1 MIIIRLWHKDLI
13 PYLDKQRLVAQW
25 RECCC
30 IAKNIANNG
39 TPNHILVNKIM
50 DYPLNHFYNYTSLV
64 LDEFVNRGYKYN
76 NDSYTKF
83 VCNLDKV
90 IGYEN
95 YELYNYYRPVDY
107 NELFKDWHNDRYL
120 KQCLY
125 NLEEKALCQGIPK
138 NEWDIIYNKF
148 KGDYDLC
155 QIK

>member
-1 MIIIRLWHKDLI
+1 MRLWHKDLI
-13 PYLDKQRLVAQW
+13 SYLPHLQLVSQW

-39 TPNHILVNKIM
+39 TPNHLLVNKIM

-76 NDSYTKF
+76 NDSYTQF

-107 NELFKDWHNDRYL
+107 NELFKNWHNNRYL
-120 KQCLY
+120 RQCLF
-125 NLEEKALCQGIPK
+125 NLQEKADCNGITIDEWQRIK
-138 NEWDIIYNKF
+138 DKFGDICNEK
-148 KGDYDLC
+148 
-155 QIK
+155 

>member
-1 MIIIRLWHKDLI
+1 
-13 PYLDKQRLVAQW
+13 
-25 RECCC
+25 
-30 IAKNIANNG
+30 
-39 TPNHILVNKIM
+39 M

-107 NELFKDWHNDRYL
+107 NELFKNWHNVRYL
-120 KQCLY
+120 RQCLY
-125 NLEEKALCQGIPK
+125 NLQEKYDCGGISKEE
-138 NEWDIIYNKF
+138 WYNIERNF
-148 KGDYDLC
+148 Y
-155 QIK
+155 I